1 MFHKRLLTAAAATT
15 LLLSVQTASAAD
27 QVKML
32 FDWIPG
38 GIHGAWYAG
47 TGNGCFA
54 DRDLEFSFDRG
65 SGSVDTVAKVA
76 SGLGDVGMADFG
88 TLMLGVKNND
98 APVKALMPIY
108 SDSPFGIMT
117 LESTGVEAV
126 TDLEGRKL
134 ASGPGDAAI
143 LMLPL
148 AMGEAGGDIGKVET
162 EKADFS
168 ALLGLLLQGKID
180 GHTTFL
186 TTASVL
192 SAVVEN
198 AGKSPK
204 FIHFGKDLNMYGSVL
219 FANEQFLAER
229 PDVAKRAV
237 EAVQC
242 VLTAARD
249 NPDAAVDALVSAF
262 PEKKRA
268 AELAA
273 INGGIK
279 LIFGSDAYQANG
291 FDWDAGRTKTTF
303 DNTMRSQGASE
314 TFGAPSDFIHA
325 FE

>member
-1 MFHKRLLTAAAATT
+1 MFYKCLLAATAAISMSISA
-15 LLLSVQTASAAD
+15 QPASAAD

-47 TGNGCFA
+47 ANNGCFA

-65 SGSVDTVAKVA
+65 AGSVDTVAKIA

-88 TLMLGVKNND
+88 TLMLGVKNSG
-98 APVKALMPIY
+98 AKVKALMPIY
-108 SDSPFGIMT
+108 SDSPFGIMSV
-117 LESTGVEAV
+117 ESTGIDSVK
-126 TDLEGRKL
+126 DLEGRKL
-134 ASGPGDAAI
+134 ASGPGDAGI

-148 AMGEAGGDIGKVET
+148 AMELAGGDFAKVEA

-186 TTASVL
+186 TTSKVL
-192 SAVVEN
+192 SAVVIK
-198 AGKSPK
+198 AGKTPK

-219 FANEQFLAER
+219 FANEQFLSER
-229 PDVAKRAV
+229 PDVARKAV

-242 VLTAARD
+242 ALEAARK
-249 NPDAAVDALVSAF
+249 NPDSAVDALMEKF
-262 PEKKRA
+262 PEKKRE

-273 INGGIK
+273 IAGGIE
-279 LIFGSDAYQANG
+279 LIFNSDAYAANG
-291 FDWDAGRTKTTF
+291 FAFDEARTKTTF
-303 DNTMRSQGASE
+303 TNTMRSQNKDAAFGSSSE
-314 TFGAPSDFIHA
+314 FVHA
-325 FE
+325 F